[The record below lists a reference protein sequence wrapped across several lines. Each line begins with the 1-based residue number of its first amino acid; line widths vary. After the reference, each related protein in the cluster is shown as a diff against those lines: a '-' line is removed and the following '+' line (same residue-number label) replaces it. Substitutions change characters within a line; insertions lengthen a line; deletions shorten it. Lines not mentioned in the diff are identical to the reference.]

1 MVSGQ
6 SKHIIPVAKTDKLL
20 MGNGAEKAL
29 PHMIGSDFINIA
41 KQDGKVVE
49 IDSATGLMIVEY
61 ADGSHD
67 TCDLS
72 SKVVKNGG
80 GGFYVANTKITQL
93 KVGDKFKKG
102 DTLAKNPEFFKGDVS
117 APEYAVGNLTKI
129 AIHGGLN

>member
-6 SKHIIPVAKTDKLL
+6 SKHIIPVDKTDKLL

-41 KQDGKVVE
+41 KQDGQVVE
-49 IDSATGLMIVEY
+49 IDSDTKLMVVKY
-61 ADGSHD
+61 KDGSYD

-80 GGFYVANTKITQL
+80 GGFYVANTKVTDL
-93 KVGDKFKKG
+93 KPGDKFVKG
-102 DTLAKNPEFFKGDVS
+102 HTLAKNPE
-117 APEYAVGNLTKI
+117 
-129 AIHGGLN
+129 